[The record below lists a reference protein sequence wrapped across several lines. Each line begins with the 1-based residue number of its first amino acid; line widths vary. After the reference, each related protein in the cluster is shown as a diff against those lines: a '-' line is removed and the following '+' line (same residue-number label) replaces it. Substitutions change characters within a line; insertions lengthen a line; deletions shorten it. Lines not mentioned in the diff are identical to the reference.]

1 MRVSICLWLYFWH
14 QEQTVAHNSV
24 LCILLSDDMA
34 HCSSRTYSLPG
45 PWQGLGD
52 LKMKESG
59 CCPCPRFLFVLNR
72 NTICLL
78 SCVLLPQPGPW
89 ALPDCSHR
97 VISSVCLWSQGPLWS
112 HTYFMLLHD
121 VPVLFFLPFAEVA
134 MASYSL
140 AGLWRVSCST
150 ISMRLQVVFPL
161 SHLFSPGFEFCL
173 CHLTSFIDIG

>member
-14 QEQTVAHNSV
+14 QEQTVAHSSV
-24 LCILLSDDMA
+24 LCVLLSDGYGA
-34 HCSSRTYSLPG
+34 LLVEGLFPARALAG
-45 PWQGLGD
+45 PWGSED
-52 LKMKESG
+52 EESG

-97 VISSVCLWSQGPLWS
+97 VISSICLWSQGPLWS

-121 VPVLFFLPFAEVA
+121 VPVLFFLPFAEVP

-150 ISMRLQVVFPL
+150 TSKRLEVGFPL

-173 CHLTSFIDIG
+173 CHLTSCIDIG